1 MIGMLPSWCGDSVT
15 IERAPFV
22 DKRGTK
28 VRDWANAAVVLV
40 DGCSIQERTTSRDMD
55 GRTLQITNGAVLYAP
70 IDADIQAG
78 DRVMFKG
85 HRYEIAGNP
94 LEYSGATGRLS
105 HKKIPLTEWS
115 G

>member
-1 MIGMLPSWCGDSVT
+1 MLPSWCRDEIT
-15 IERAPFV
+15 IERAPLV
-22 DKRGTK
+22 DKRGTL
-28 VRDWANAAVVLV
+28 VRDWANKQEIEVS
-40 DGCSIQERTTSRDMD
+40 GCSVQERTTSREMD

-70 IDADIQAG
+70 ANANIQAG
-78 DRVMFKG
+78 DRVVFNG

-94 LEYSGATGRLS
+94 LDYPGATGRLS

>member
-1 MIGMLPSWCGDSVT
+1 MLPSWCRDAIT
-15 IERAPFV
+15 IERAV
-22 DKRGTK
+22 LIEKRGTK
-28 VRDWANAAVVLV
+28 VRDWSNPDVIEI
-40 DGCSIQERTTSRDMD
+40 DGCSVQERTTARDMD

-70 IDADIQAG
+70 IDADIKAG
-78 DRVMFKG
+78 DRVVFNG

-94 LEYSGATGRLS
+94 LNYPGATLRLS